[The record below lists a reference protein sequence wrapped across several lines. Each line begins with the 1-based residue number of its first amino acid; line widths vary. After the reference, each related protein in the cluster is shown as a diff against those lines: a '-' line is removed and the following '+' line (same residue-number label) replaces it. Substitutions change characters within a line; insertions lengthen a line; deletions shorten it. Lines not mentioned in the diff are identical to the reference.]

1 MQDFKRLKARTLGA
15 RFSRRNALR
24 LVSAAFLDGTLRAA
38 GAPLAFAALD
48 HVEFTVLDVE
58 KSLAFYVRIFG
69 DTVMKN
75 NQTTR
80 RYIRLGSA
88 YIALDKAQQIRVDHF
103 CAGIAGFDIAA
114 VHALLQQRGVA
125 YRDFPSGKDLAV
137 TDPDGI
143 RTQLAVN
150 DGWEQ
155 LKSGT
160 ASPESVPGTEPIFRA
175 TGIDHILL
183 NVSDPEK
190 SAEFYAKI
198 FGPVSQRN
206 NNRIW
211 FQAGKSRVGL
221 LKTPEGGRAG
231 VNHYCVSATAFDYD
245 AVVRKLTDAG
255 AKVETPEA
263 AGLPQ
268 FRDPDGFLVQVTGSG
283 DGRPSAVTTR

>member
-1 MQDFKRLKARTLGA
+1 MQDSKRLVATI
-15 RFSRRNALR
+15 SRRNTLKLAGAVCLAGR
-24 LVSAAFLDGTLRAA
+24 MQAAD
-38 GAPLAFAALD
+38 APLAFAALD
-48 HVEFTVLDVE
+48 HLEFTVSDVE
-58 KSLAFYVRIFG
+58 KSLAFYVGIFG
-69 DTVMKN
+69 NTVMKN

-88 YIALDKAQQIRVDHF
+88 YIALDKAQQIHVDHF

-114 VHALLQQRGVA
+114 VHALLQQRGIA

-137 TDPDGI
+137 TDPDGV

-150 DGWEQ
+150 AGWDQ
-155 LKSGT
+155 LKNGT
-160 ASPESVPGTEPIFRA
+160 ASPESVPASEPIFDA

-198 FGPVSQRN
+198 FGPVTQRN

-231 VNHYCVSATAFDYD
+231 VNHYCVSAAAFDYGA
-245 AVVRKLTDAG
+245 AVKKLEAAG
-255 AKVETPEA
+255 AKVETPEG
-263 AGLPQ
+263 AGMPQ
-268 FRDPDGFLVQVTGSG
+268 FRDPDGFLVQVMPATA
-283 DGRPSAVTTR
+283 R

>member
-1 MQDFKRLKARTLGA
+1 MTDFKRLKATTLGA
-15 RFSRRNALR
+15 RFNRRDALS
-24 LVSAAFLDGTLRAA
+24 LAAAACVTGSLRAA
-38 GAPLAFAALD
+38 DAPLAFAALD
-48 HVEFTVLDVE
+48 HVEFTVSDIE
-58 KSLAFYVRIFG
+58 KSLEFYVLVFG
-69 DTVMKN
+69 NTVMKN

-103 CAGIAGFDIAA
+103 CAGIPGFDIAA
-114 VHALLQQRGVA
+114 VHSLLQQRGIA

-143 RTQLAVN
+143 RAQLAVSN
-150 DGWEQ
+150 GWEQ

-160 ASPESVPGTEPIFRA
+160 ASPESVPGGDPIFRA

-190 SAEFYAKI
+190 SAEFYSKI

-211 FQAGKSRVGL
+211 FQAGQSRVGL
-221 LKTPEGGRAG
+221 LKTAEGGRAG
-231 VNHYCVSATAFDYD
+231 VNHYCVSAAAFDYD
-245 AVVRKLTDAG
+245 AVVKKLTDAG
-255 AKVETPEA
+255 AKVEMPEA

-268 FRDPDGFLVQVTGSG
+268 FRDPDGFLVQVTG
-283 DGRPSAVTTR
+283 PK